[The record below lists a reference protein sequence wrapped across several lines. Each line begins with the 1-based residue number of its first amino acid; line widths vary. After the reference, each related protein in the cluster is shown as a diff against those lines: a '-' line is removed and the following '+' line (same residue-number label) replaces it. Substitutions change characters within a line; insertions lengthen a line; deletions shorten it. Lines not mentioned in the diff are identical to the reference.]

1 MKPSDHATIWT
12 ALALARRSRL
22 FRAFVLHDGGEMLD
36 SALPRPMECDIVARP
51 GSQPFLWLLLVL
63 GICIPVQ
70 AAERALRV
78 AVLTN
83 SPPMSYTD
91 AGGKPDGFNI
101 GVAHAVC
108 EAMAQRC
115 ELTVVSLERVIDYVA
130 AGEFDF
136 AAVSLLDTPE
146 RRARILFSKPYYRS
160 SSVWFAKAGVE
171 PGAASVRVATV
182 AGSAQF
188 RYAQARSWN
197 VAAAQHLTEL
207 TTLLAEGR
215 ADAALIPMA
224 SALTLRQERS
234 VQRLGLMTTLM
245 SQPELSGEVCFGV
258 DPQNPELRDEINK
271 AFDRIKRDGRF
282 DRLNSEHLP
291 FRLQ

>member
-1 MKPSDHATIWT
+1 M
-12 ALALARRSRL
+12 
-22 FRAFVLHDGGEMLD
+22 
-36 SALPRPMECDIVARP
+36 
-51 GSQPFLWLLLVL
+51 WLLLVL
-63 GICIPVQ
+63 GICIPGQ

-78 AVLTN
+78 AVLNN

-115 ELTVVSLERVIDYVA
+115 ELTVVSLERVIDDVA

-146 RRARILFSKPYYRS
+146 RRARILLSKPYYRS
-160 SSVWFAKAGVE
+160 NSVWFAKAGVE
-171 PGAASVRVATV
+171 PGAASVRVAAV

-188 RYAQARSWN
+188 RYAQARGWN
-197 VAAAQHLTEL
+197 VAAAQHHSALTA
-207 TTLLAEGR
+207 LLADGKV
-215 ADAALIPMA
+215 DAALIPMVT
-224 SALTLRQERS
+224 ALTLRQQRS
-234 VQRLGLMTTLM
+234 VQSLDLMTTLM
-245 SQPELSGEVCFGV
+245 PYRELSGDVCFGV

>member
-1 MKPSDHATIWT
+1 
-12 ALALARRSRL
+12 
-22 FRAFVLHDGGEMLD
+22 
-36 SALPRPMECDIVARP
+36 MECDIVARP
-51 GSQPFLWLLLVL
+51 GSQPFLWLLLML
-63 GICIPVQ
+63 GICIPGL

-91 AGGKPDGFNI
+91 AGGKPAGFNI

-115 ELTVVSLERVIDYVA
+115 ELTVVSLERVVDDVA

-146 RRARILFSKPYYRS
+146 RRARILLSKPYYRS
-160 SSVWFAKAGVE
+160 NSVWFAKAGVE
-171 PGAASVRVATV
+171 PGAASVRVAAV

-188 RYAQARSWN
+188 RYAQARGWN

-207 TTLLAEGR
+207 TALLADGK

-224 SALTLRQERS
+224 SALALRQERS
-234 VQRLGLMTTLM
+234 VQPLGLMTTLM
-245 SQPELSGEVCFGV
+245 SHPELSGEVCFGV

-271 AFDRIKRDGRF
+271 AFDRIKRNGRF